1 MCNIYIYYIYI
12 CFKIRSSVLL
22 RHVQV
27 FSNNL
32 NETWRQRQM
41 QKNSPFLS
49 AACIFLVWYWGA
61 PRVQYKTW
69 YSRKG
74 TSVFSNIVNKNTAFQ
89 SIDSS
94 KNTPMKNIWTDRTHL
109 FSRAL
114 THCVISTLKCSRNR
128 ACFASVVVFRFLLRF
143 TKEHL
148 LLIYYYS
155 VLDLKQTLRKYVF
168 PSTQEKSV
176 RTQYTDAKYRLLF
189 QVSYD
194 RNQQVSS
201 TKFS

>member
-1 MCNIYIYYIYI
+1 M
-12 CFKIRSSVLL
+12 
-22 RHVQV
+22 QV

-114 THCVISTLKCSRNR
+114 THCVISTL
-128 ACFASVVVFRFLLRF
+128 SVQETVLVLLRSLCSDFYCVSQKNICFWF
-143 TKEHL
+143 TIIQCWTWNRLYASMCFHRRKRRVSEHNTL
-148 LLIYYYS
+148 TQNIDYS
-155 VLDLKQTLRKYVF
+155 SR
-168 PSTQEKSV
+168 SV
-176 RTQYTDAKYRLLF
+176 MTEISKLVQLNLAKL
-189 QVSYD
+189 S
-194 RNQQVSS
+194 
-201 TKFS
+201 